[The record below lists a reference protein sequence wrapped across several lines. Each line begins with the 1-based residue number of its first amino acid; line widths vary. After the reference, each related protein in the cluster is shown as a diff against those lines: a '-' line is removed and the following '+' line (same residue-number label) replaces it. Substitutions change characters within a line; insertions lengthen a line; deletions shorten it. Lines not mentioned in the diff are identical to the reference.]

1 MIKNRENE
9 KGIVMYISLIV
20 SGSLLVA
27 AAVISSILIG
37 EYKVSGDI
45 QKSMEAVDAS
55 GSGLESILYQSR
67 VNKNAFWSG
76 GSVTSFTGDCKNF
89 TGNMSVNTASINTDC
104 SVNAQSDFTD
114 NSSLSI
120 CKSSDPYTCTK
131 ISSTGT
137 SGGYNRKL
145 EILFQNR

>member
-104 SVNAQSDFTD
+104 SILIHVQKYHPPEQAEDITESLRYYFKIDDRQS
-114 NSSLSI
+114 
-120 CKSSDPYTCTK
+120 
-131 ISSTGT
+131 
-137 SGGYNRKL
+137 
-145 EILFQNR
+145 